1 MKKELTSETLLD
13 HLVDF
18 AQNLRFEDLSVEVV
32 REAKRR
38 LIDAIA
44 CAAGG
49 WSDDG
54 VAPTHS
60 LLDQYSPNL
69 ILGGNVL
76 WKEISYVPWDAAY
89 FNTHLIRALDW
100 NDTYLSLEP
109 AHPSDNIGAL
119 LAACGLEPISGKEFL
134 TAVVLA
140 YDIQCRFCDAAS
152 LRARG
157 WDHVSYV
164 TIASAL
170 ALSKLLGLHREQTK
184 HAVALALNPSIV
196 MRQVRGGSQV
206 SMEKGASSAEAS
218 RAAMW
223 GAMRAL
229 HGMTGPRE
237 IFEGQFGFINQVS
250 GPLRLEAF
258 ERLGKNFKLPRTYL
272 KLYPV
277 EYHAQAVVEAALQ
290 IRQEMK
296 KNGVELRDVERIT
309 IESYEAART
318 IIGDRAK
325 RRPQTKESA
334 DHSIFYILAVAL
346 LEGKMT
352 LNQYRPELFS
362 NSEVLSVIDKMS
374 EVIEVEEFN
383 SAYYNQGFPVRVK
396 VTVADGREFSA
407 FVENPKG
414 HPARPMS
421 DQDLMVKFIDLCSSL
436 MPSSAYENLIGALR
450 SIETVEDMR
459 DIEGLWRVPNG

>member
-1 MKKELTSETLLD
+1 ME
-13 HLVDF
+13 
-18 AQNLRFEDLSVEVV
+18 
-32 REAKRR
+32 
-38 LIDAIA
+38 
-44 CAAGG
+44 GG
-49 WSDDG
+49 S
-54 VAPTHS
+54 
-60 LLDQYSPNL
+60 
-69 ILGGNVL
+69 VL
-76 WKEISYVPWDAAY
+76 WKDVSYVPWDAAY

-119 LAACGLEPISGKEFL
+119 LAVCGLKQISGKEFL
-134 TAVVLA
+134 TALVVA

-157 WDHVSYV
+157 WDHVAYV
-164 TIASAL
+164 NIASTL
-170 ALSKLLGLHREQTK
+170 ALSKLLGLTREQTK

-196 MRQVRGGSQV
+196 MRQVRVGSQV
-206 SMEKGASSAEAS
+206 SMEKGASAAEAS

-223 GAMRAL
+223 GVMRAL
-229 HGMTGPRE
+229 CGMTGPKE

-258 ERLGKNFKLPRTYL
+258 EELGKNFKLPQTYI

-277 EYHAQAVVEAALQ
+277 EYHAQAVVEAAFC

-296 KNGVELRDVERIT
+296 ENRVEFKDIERIT

-318 IIGDRAK
+318 IIGDPPK
-325 RRPQTKESA
+325 RRPKTKESA

-352 LNQYRPELFS
+352 LNQYRPELFTNPAVLVLIDAMS
-362 NSEVLSVIDKMS
+362 DVMEVD
-374 EVIEVEEFN
+374 EFN
-383 SAYYNQGFPVRVK
+383 RTYYNQGFPVRI
-396 VTVADGREFSA
+396 TVITKDGRVFSA
-407 FVENPKG
+407 FVEDPKG

-421 DQDLMVKFIDLCSSL
+421 DGDLAVKFSDLCSSL
-436 MPSSAYENLIGALR
+436 MESNAYENLMGALR
-450 SIETVEDMR
+450 SIEDVGDMR
-459 DIEGLWRVPNG
+459 DIEGLWRIEHE